1 MTSQHKLTRNQAL
14 VLSALEKAGQPQSA
28 YTILDQLR
36 DEGLRA
42 PLQIYRALEKLLEMG
57 LVHRLESINSFVACS
72 HPHSHAHGSAA
83 FAICERC
90 GRVDEFSDQTV
101 QARLAHWSSENG
113 FRPRRT
119 TVEIR
124 GECAAC
130 ATN

>member
-1 MTSQHKLTRNQAL
+1 MTSDRKLTRNQAL
-14 VLSALEKAGQPQSA
+14 VLSTLEKAGQPQSA
-28 YTILDQLR
+28 YTILDRLR

-42 PLQIYRALEKLLEMG
+42 PLQVYRALEKLLELG

-72 HPHSHAHGSAA
+72 HPHAHAHGSAA

-101 QARLAHWSSENG
+101 QARLADWSTEHG
-113 FRPRRT
+113 FHPRRP

-130 ATN
+130 AAG